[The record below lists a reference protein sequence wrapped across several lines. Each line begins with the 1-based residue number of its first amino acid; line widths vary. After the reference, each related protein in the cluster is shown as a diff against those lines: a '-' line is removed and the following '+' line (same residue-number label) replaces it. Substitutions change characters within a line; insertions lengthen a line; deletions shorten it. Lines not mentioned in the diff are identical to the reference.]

1 MLMLLI
7 VLLVLLFLEDVI
19 CDVMLIEII
28 IWLRFS
34 KWFKRVIIGLFYY
47 DRYYSWFDFICIYY
61 VEKRNNVL
69 IFY

>member
-19 CDVMLIEII
+19 CDVMLMEII

-34 KWFKRVIIGLFYY
+34 KWFWKVILGLFYY
-47 DRYYSWFDFICIYY
+47 DRYNSWFDFICIYY

>member
-7 VLLVLLFLEDVI
+7 VLLVLLFLENVI
-19 CDVMLIEII
+19 CDVMLMEVI

-34 KWFKRVIIGLFYY
+34 KWFKRVVIGLFYY

-61 VEKRNNVL
+61 VEKKK
-69 IFY
+69 

>member
-1 MLMLLI
+1 MLMLWI

-61 VEKRNNVL
+61 VEKKK
-69 IFY
+69 